1 VPGKKLKNPFAY
13 KTKQNFIYDVISDVQ
28 VTRNKSLRLLIHQR
42 QMEMRICFYV
52 PTALPSR
59 KYSIINLSELGT
71 GNGAG
76 LKIAAKR

>member
-1 VPGKKLKNPFAY
+1 
-13 KTKQNFIYDVISDVQ
+13 
-28 VTRNKSLRLLIHQR
+28 
-42 QMEMRICFYV
+42 MEMRICFYV